1 MWMGLAR
8 LGSGVGY
15 EPGVPGTG
23 EHAEIVTT
31 ITESQCAA
39 CRYLPG
45 LLQEACD
52 FVLARTQW
60 QEVDIEVSSGSPAAG
75 LQWLTL
81 IARECA
87 AVACRNDQT
96 RLSSSRFSVTARR

>member
-8 LGSGVGY
+8 LGGGVGY

-23 EHAEIVTT
+23 EHAEVVTT
-31 ITESQCAA
+31 IAESQCAA

-60 QEVDIEVSSGSPAAG
+60 QEVDIEVSLGVTG
-75 LQWLTL
+75 RG
-81 IARECA
+81 IAVVDVDCEECA